1 MKILTHKKRLFL
13 FCFLLSAIG
22 FAQMPNQ
29 PKSQEI
35 KPLAAKK
42 DSGLAK
48 PADVQTSE
56 KDLVNDQKVPGAN
69 ATGLAASCLSCHG
82 AHGEGVA
89 ASGFPAIAGL
99 PALYIEDQLADYASG
114 VRNNPAM
121 SPIAKGLS
129 EADRKSLAQYFS
141 GLERVH
147 GKENSKKA
155 AKKSALFTRGE
166 ILASKG
172 DSKMQLQAC
181 ANCHGPGGTINSSLI
196 PALAGQSAPYITAQ
210 LLAWKNGTR
219 KNSPNQM
226 QPVAQRLDEKSIQA
240 LSEYFQ
246 HVQQN

>member
-1 MKILTHKKRLFL
+1 MIIVALKKPFFL
-13 FCFLLSAIG
+13 FFFLLSAVG

-42 DSGLAK
+42 DARPAK
-48 PADVQTSE
+48 PADAQVFDKT
-56 KDLVNDQKVPGAN
+56 LVNDQKVPGAN

-82 AHGEGVA
+82 SHGEGVA
-89 ASGFPAIAGL
+89 AGGAPAIAGL
-99 PALYIEDQLADYASG
+99 PALYIEDQLADYGSG

-129 EADRKSLAQYFS
+129 DADRKSLAQYFS
-141 GLERVH
+141 GLEKVH

-155 AKKSALFTRGE
+155 GKKSALFTRGE

-181 ANCHGPGGTINSSLI
+181 ANCHGPGGTMNSSLI
-196 PALAGQSAPYITAQ
+196 PALAGQSAPYITTQ

-219 KNSPNQM
+219 KNSQNQM

-246 HVQQN
+246 HVQTN